1 LTARQLAEELEVSER
16 TILRDIE
23 ALSGAGVPVYAVRGA
38 GGGFG
43 LLGAAV
49 DDLPMPAPVPSGSG
63 SGGTRRARLL
73 LSPRGRQLAVVF
85 DRPAGLRVRRRA
97 AVPHD
102 RPDWV
107 EASVRIE
114 SIEAGVLDL
123 LSLGADVEV
132 LQPLDL
138 RQAVAAVARGISDLH
153 SE

>member
-1 LTARQLAEELEVSER
+1 
-16 TILRDIE
+16 
-23 ALSGAGVPVYAVRGA
+23 
-38 GGGFG
+38 
-43 LLGAAV
+43 
-49 DDLPMPAPVPSGSG
+49 
-63 SGGTRRARLL
+63 
-73 LSPRGRQLAVVF
+73 
-85 DRPAGLRVRRRA
+85 
-97 AVPHD
+97 
-102 RPDWV
+102 V